1 MRTHWSS
8 LTTAASSQTRQAEGI
23 CETSTFSSL
32 VEVSHQASRCLL
44 STKAGPLRSGRFVDR
59 SISTIARVRSH
70 TKRVMSAVFSSKGR
84 TRSLASV
91 VNNPR
96 SSPFHV
102 TPERLVASNAK
113 YYPA

>member
-8 LTTAASSQTRQAEGI
+8 LTTAASSQTRQAAGT
-23 CETSTFSSL
+23 CESSAFSSL

-59 SISTIARVRSH
+59 PVATIARVRSG

-84 TRSLASV
+84 NLSLALVLS
-91 VNNPR
+91 NPR
-96 SSPFHV
+96 SSRSHV